1 MKQSC
6 YLLFIFHLV
15 GFRRLLNYEHILGCF
30 QVVQLAETIIM
41 ELSQSHIVLKVY
53 LVQ

>member
-1 MKQSC
+1 MKQSY

-15 GFRRLLNYEHILGCF
+15 GFRRLLYHEHILGCL
-30 QVVQLAETIIM
+30 QVVQLSEAIIM
-41 ELSQSHIVLKVY
+41 ELSQSHVVLKVY